1 MPGISGI
8 FTSRPSPA
16 CEQQVR
22 LMVAMMRHRTDTESG
37 TTFAPELGAYGGWIA
52 HANSFAARQSTPDLP
67 NAREQLLF
75 SGECFATA
83 PAIPRLVIDAYR
95 TQGERFVGTLNGLFA
110 GLLIDR
116 ERRTALLFNDRYSSE
131 RLYVFEKDGTV
142 YFASE
147 AKALLAIL
155 PELRAF
161 DDAGVAQYLAFGS
174 TIGGHTLFRGVRLVP
189 GGSLWRHSP
198 GAPIRKKRYF
208 EPTQWEALPEL
219 EPDEWEA
226 RFADAFVRLLPAYV
240 GGDRSVGLSLTGGI
254 DTRMIVAC
262 LPPGMLPS
270 VAYTYAAEGGD
281 RLLDLTI
288 ARRIAAARAIPH
300 QALRVDAS
308 FLANFPQQLDRT
320 VYLSD
325 GCAGVLGAHELS
337 LSQKARQLAP
347 VRLTGN
353 FGSEVLRSMST
364 FKRNGPGNE
373 LLDPSLAAQVDRT
386 VVEQQARIVHPV
398 THAAF
403 EEVPW
408 HLFGTLAVARS
419 ELTFRTPYLDNEVV
433 ELAYRAP
440 PALRQAPRAAMR
452 LIHRW
457 APGLAAIPTDRG
469 LTSGPSTLRSR
480 LHELACEVTFKLDY
494 WHKEGLPDR
503 LCRIDGVLDAFSH
516 LGMLGLHKFLAY
528 RIWFR
533 QELAPYAADVIAD
546 TCGGGLPFWNAAAL
560 KHIAEDHVKGRRN
573 CLRDIHAVLTLTAID
588 RILLDGRAYPAS
600 MATA

>member
-1 MPGISGI
+1 M
-8 FTSRPSPA
+8 
-16 CEQQVR
+16 
-22 LMVAMMRHRTDTESG
+22 
-37 TTFAPELGAYGGWIA
+37 
-52 HANSFAARQSTPDLP
+52 
-67 NAREQLLF
+67 
-75 SGECFATA
+75 
-83 PAIPRLVIDAYR
+83 
-95 TQGERFVGTLNGLFA
+95 
-110 GLLIDR
+110 
-116 ERRTALLFNDRYSSE
+116 
-131 RLYVFEKDGTV
+131 
-142 YFASE
+142 
-147 AKALLAIL
+147 
-155 PELRAF
+155 
-161 DDAGVAQYLAFGS
+161 
-174 TIGGHTLFRGVRLVP
+174 
-189 GGSLWRHSP
+189 
-198 GAPIRKKRYF
+198 
-208 EPTQWEALPEL
+208 
-219 EPDEWEA
+219 
-226 RFADAFVRLLPAYV
+226 
-240 GGDRSVGLSLTGGI
+240 
-254 DTRMIVAC
+254 
-262 LPPGMLPS
+262 
-270 VAYTYAAEGGD
+270 
-281 RLLDLTI
+281 
-288 ARRIAAARAIPH
+288 
-300 QALRVDAS
+300 
-308 FLANFPQQLDRT
+308 
-320 VYLSD
+320 
-325 GCAGVLGAHELS
+325 LGAHELS

-440 PALRQAPRAAMR
+440 PALRQAPTAAMR